1 MTQDTKHTNIRCFLA
16 LTIPNEAQAELASIQ
31 KSLQDNGAKA
41 RWVKADNIHIT
52 LRFLGNRPLK
62 KIEQIAKD
70 LPLFCPNFRSFKITL
85 HALDGF
91 PDLNN
96 PKVIWA
102 GISDG
107 SDPILKIYHAVNE
120 GLARLGIPKEREE
133 FVPHL
138 TIARC
143 KTSEESFST
152 ATAIKKSCISPVQ
165 AEINSIVFYQSTLS
179 SRGPAYEVIQAFP

>member
-62 KIEQIAKD
+62 KIEQISKD
-70 LPLFCPNFRSFKITL
+70 LPLFCPDFRSFKIKL
-85 HALDGF
+85 HSLAGF

-107 SDPILKIYHAVNE
+107 SDPILKIYHMVNE

-152 ATAIKKSCISPVQ
+152 AAAIKKTGFTPVQ
-165 AEINSIVFYQSTLS
+165 TEITSLTFYQSALS
-179 SRGPAYEVIQAFP
+179 SDGPAYEVIQALP